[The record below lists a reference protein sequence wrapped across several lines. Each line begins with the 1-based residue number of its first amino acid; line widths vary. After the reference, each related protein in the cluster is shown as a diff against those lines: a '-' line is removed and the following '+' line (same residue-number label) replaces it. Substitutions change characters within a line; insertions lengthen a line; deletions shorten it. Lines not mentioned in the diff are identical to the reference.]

1 MKCFKAVL
9 FLQIKY
15 AKSAVKVIESLDKV
29 MKLRIK
35 KGIEGLAVTPPEG
48 NIKRVQGFDPPLY
61 RLRIG
66 KYPVLYGYTVI
77 EDKQVLLI
85 KDIGSRGDIYK

>member
-1 MKCFKAVL
+1 MGEIITHLLLDLWYNNGSNKRQAHLKGFKAVL

-35 KGIEGLAVTPPEG
+35 KGIRNTRGRSYCADETTG
-48 NIKRVQGFDPPLY
+48 N
-61 RLRIG
+61 
-66 KYPVLYGYTVI
+66 T
-77 EDKQVLLI
+77 
-85 KDIGSRGDIYK
+85 RGRSLCADETTEKV